1 MKRNV
6 FIYCTTQSLYHT
18 PETNMTL
25 HINYTSIK
33 KVNEK

>member
-1 MKRNV
+1 MKRDL
-6 FIYCTTQSLYHT
+6 FIYCTTQSLYRT

-25 HINYTSIK
+25 YINYTSIK